1 MNDSALRLVPSDMP
15 EKWQQIL
22 SDLITEPKELV
33 EILGLDP
40 AEKPPELTAL
50 RQFPLKVPRPFANRM
65 RAGDWD
71 DPLLRQVWPAAE
83 EALADPALNTD
94 PLGETRFNPVPGLLQ
109 KYHGRV
115 LLSVA
120 PHCAVHCRYCFRRH
134 FDYAANTPSRQQ
146 WRQALATI
154 AADTTIS
161 EVIFSGGD
169 PLAVPDRQLGWL
181 LGELE
186 AIDHLTTLRIHTRLP
201 VVIPQ
206 RVTAALRA
214 TLQAS
219 RLQTV
224 VVLHINHAREVDAA
238 VADALGQLHADGHGL
253 LNQSV
258 LLAGVNDSVTA
269 LESLSR
275 ALFRCH
281 VLPYYLHM
289 PDPVAGTR
297 HFQVDEAAARRLLAA
312 LRARLP
318 GYLVPRLVREIPGRD
333 AKTILA

>member
-1 MNDSALRLVPSDMP
+1 M
-15 EKWQQIL
+15 
-22 SDLITEPKELV
+22 
-33 EILGLDP
+33 

-50 RQFPLKVPRPFANRM
+50 RQFPLKVPRPFAGRM
-65 RAGDWD
+65 ERGNWE
-71 DPLLRQVWPAAE
+71 DPLLRQVWPAME
-83 EALADPALNTD
+83 EALADPALSTD
-94 PLGETRFNPVPGLLQ
+94 PLAETRFNPVPGLLQ

-134 FDYAANTPSRQQ
+134 FDYAANTPGRRQ
-146 WRQALATI
+146 WREVLAAI
-154 AADTTIS
+154 AADTTIR

-169 PLAVPDRQLGWL
+169 PLAVTDRQLRWL
-181 LGELE
+181 LGELD
-186 AIDHLTTLRIHTRLP
+186 AIGHLSTLRIHTRLP

-206 RVTAALRA
+206 RVTPSLRA
-214 TLQAS
+214 TLRET
-219 RLQTV
+219 RLQPV
-224 VVLHINHAREVDAA
+224 VVLHVNHAREMDDAVAAA
-238 VADALGQLHADGHGL
+238 VGDLHADGLTL

-258 LLAGVNDSVTA
+258 LLSGVNDSVAA
-269 LESLSR
+269 LEDLSR
-275 ALFRCH
+275 ALFARH

-297 HFQVDEAAARRLLAA
+297 HFQIDEARARCLLSA
-312 LRARLP
+312 LRGRLP